1 MDGEPGQRRR
11 AARAGRAVVRRELRV
26 GPEAAHALSGAAQRL
41 GRDLREDRALALAHL
56 GRADEHDGLPV
67 RLEAHDRAARP
78 DARRRRAARPR
89 RRGPRPAASGSSQPS
104 AAAAFSTSPTRS
116 ASSGLPPR
124 RTGLAAVGAGCAAA
138 SRAASRPARRA
149 TSSTWSSPAHWR
161 CEAPNARY
169 EPDGAVFV
177 WTQSARTRTAD
188 QRYGPGAASPPVAT
202 TRGPLSA

>member
-1 MDGEPGQRRR
+1 MNCVSVPRQRTRS
-11 AARAGRAVVRRELRV
+11 AGRPSVSAAICAKAVRWPWPSSVEPTRTTASPSDSRRTIALLT
-26 GPEAAHALSGAAQRL
+26 GCAPAASSPT
-41 GRDLREDRALALAHL
+41 E
-56 GRADEHDGLPV
+56 
-67 RLEAHDRAARP
+67 
-78 DARRRRAARPR
+78 RPR
-89 RRGPRPAASGSSQPS
+89 PWPSASGSSQPS

-124 RTGLAAVGAGCAAA
+124 RTTSPRR
-138 SRAASRPARRA
+138 SRFRRRISSGSRPARRA

-177 WTQSARTRTAD
+177 WTQAARTRTAD